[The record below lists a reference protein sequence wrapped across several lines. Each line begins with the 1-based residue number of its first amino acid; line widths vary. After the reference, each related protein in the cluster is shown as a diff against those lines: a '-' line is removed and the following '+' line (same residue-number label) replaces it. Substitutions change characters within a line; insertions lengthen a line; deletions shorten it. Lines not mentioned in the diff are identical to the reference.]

1 MRPALRLSRTAAQRL
16 LLHAQGL
23 SRATRRRATKADV
36 LAAIRRMRALQIDTI
51 HVVARSP
58 YLVLFSRLGAYDIAW
73 LDELLAERALFE
85 YWAHE
90 ACLLPIEDYP
100 LYRHRMDAPHAMGWK
115 YRAEWIERHPHE
127 LESVLAHIR
136 AHGQV
141 RSADFA
147 RRDGVAGGWWEWKP
161 EKRALECLFTDGR
174 VMVARRHNFQRVYD
188 VRERVHPAWDDDV
201 PSPADAAR
209 RLALLAVRA
218 LGVAPAAWVADYFR
232 TDRRRT
238 PALVRELAAAGEL
251 IEASIEGIDQPAF
264 VHPDHAEAA
273 ALAAEGGLASSRV
286 AFLSPFDP
294 VVWDRPRTRALFDF
308 DYVLECYTPAPKRRW
323 GYFVLPLLRRGRLVA
338 RMDAKAHRAAGTF
351 EVRALYLENGARTTE
366 AFAADVG
373 RALRE
378 LAAWHATPDV
388 RLARSVPLPLRRWLR
403 PQLS

>member
-1 MRPALRLSRTAAQRL
+1 MTSALRLTRTAAQRL

-23 SRATRRRATKADV
+23 TRAPRRRATKADA
-36 LAAIRRMRALQIDTI
+36 LAAIQRMRALQIDTI

-58 YLVLFSRLGAYDIAW
+58 FLVLFSRLGAYDPAW

-100 LYRHRMDAPHAMGWK
+100 LYRHRMDAPHGMGWK
-115 YRAEWIERHPHE
+115 YRTEWIARHPHE
-127 LESVLAHIR
+127 LENVLSHIR
-136 AHGQV
+136 AHGEV
-141 RSADFA
+141 RSVDFA

-174 VMVARRHNFQRVYD
+174 VMVARRHNFQRLYD
-188 VRERVHPAWDDDV
+188 VRDRVHPAWDRDV
-201 PSPADAAR
+201 PAPADAVR

-232 TDRRRT
+232 MDRRET
-238 PALVRELAAAGEL
+238 PQLVRELALAGEL
-251 IEASIEGIDQPAF
+251 IEVSIDGIEQPAY

-273 ALAAEGGLASSRV
+273 ALAADGGLSSSRTT
-286 AFLSPFDP
+286 FLSPFDP
-294 VVWDRPRTRALFDF
+294 VVWDRQRSRVLFNF
-308 DYVLECYTPAPKRRW
+308 DYTLECYTPAPKRRW
-323 GYFVLPLLRRGRLVA
+323 GYFVLPLLRRGRLVG

-351 EVRALYLENGARTTE
+351 EVRALYLEDGVRAGE
-366 AFAADVG
+366 GLAADAG
-373 RALRE
+373 RALRD
-378 LAAWHATPDV
+378 LAAWHGTPEV
-388 RLARSVPLPLRRWLR
+388 RLARSVPLALRRWLR